1 MLLFIFVIVTSGEA
15 WISGCKSQ
23 SMQVFHADGNFAPS
37 KDIQPSYKP
46 PAIKGYR
53 DAEIPSGERR

>member
-1 MLLFIFVIVTSGEA
+1 MGANPNPCSN
-15 WISGCKSQ
+15 KK
-23 SMQVFHADGNFAPS
+23 VFLADGDFAPS

-46 PAIKGYR
+46 STIKGYR